1 MAKVVI
7 VGDGPGG
14 LSAALFLARA
24 EQDVVVFGQDQTA
37 MHYAYLNNYLGVP
50 AISGSDFQRVSRD
63 QAVAAGVDLVA
74 AEVTACAKDGDGFT
88 VTLGDGSTV
97 AADYLI
103 LSEGRNHPLAGSL
116 GLEDDSGTI
125 ATDREGR
132 TSDPNVYV
140 VGRSARP
147 ERSQAIISAGAGA
160 VAAVDIISRETGKD
174 YQDWDSPPK

>member
-24 EQDVVVFGQDQTA
+24 EQEVAVFGRDKTA

-63 QAVAAGVDLVA
+63 QAAAAGANLAD
-74 AEVTACAKDGDGFT
+74 AEVTACAKTGAGFE

-97 AADYLI
+97 SADYLF

-116 GLEDDSGTI
+116 GLEDDAGSIVLSLLTLLPQNWKEVPVGT
-125 ATDREGR
+125 EH
-132 TSDPNVYV
+132 
-140 VGRSARP
+140 
-147 ERSQAIISAGAGA
+147 
-160 VAAVDIISRETGKD
+160 
-174 YQDWDSPPK
+174 